1 MKIIIDNHKFNIDI
15 ANSFKK
21 RLLGLMGKKNI
32 KTGLFFPK
40 TRSIH
45 TFFMKEKI
53 DIIMINKN
61 NEIIYYKENVS
72 KNKIII
78 KKKAYHTIEL
88 PCNSIKKIKNINN
101 IKKITIQN

>member
-1 MKIIIDNHKFNIDI
+1 MKIIINNEEFNVDVADTFLKKF
-15 ANSFKK
+15 F
-21 RLLGLMGKKNI
+21 GLMGKKNI
-32 KTGLFFPK
+32 KKGLFFPK

-53 DIIMINKN
+53 DVIMID
-61 NEIIYYKENVS
+61 KENRVLYFKKNMA

-88 PCNSIKKIKNINN
+88 PCNSLNN
-101 IKKITIQN
+101 IKVNDKLIIN